1 MLLSLS
7 GTTGSRSVPN
17 TREGPPPHEWVWE
30 RVRTYEDTHRDDVS
44 VDHAGVATRPAGGR
58 LRRWWS
64 GLPETRRDWLLAGML
79 LLVSLAL
86 HLPLRAQYLTNWDS
100 VNYALGVRDFDIV
113 HHQPH
118 PPGYIGYIAAGR
130 LLSYLTGEASA
141 ALTLLSLVC
150 GSLATAALYLLVR
163 RFTAPRHAL
172 VATVLFGTSPL
183 VLYYSAVALTY
194 IVAAA
199 LIVPY
204 AWLCHHARRNCS
216 RRSLIGGA
224 VLLAALGA
232 LRQTDMVLLLP
243 LWLYAAWPFAWRE
256 RLKGGALIAG
266 LTTAWVVPLISFA
279 GGWDTYV
286 EQSRTLAEYVSSKTT
301 IYGLSFNAEALDYN
315 VRMVSTGLV
324 LGTSI
329 GLVVVALAVAHR
341 IRPLSVFDRDDR
353 RFLYAWAVPALLTYL
368 LLHTGQFGYL
378 LLVLPVFFIWA
389 GRVLAE
395 VERVRADR
403 RAGGATSFSR
413 RFATSATLGALGV
426 LIVANVVGFAW
437 FSRGVYALMTTNYR
451 PLFRTAASVLEED
464 PPTREF
470 DLAANDAYWG
480 RLVGLIHEYGPEQ
493 AEVLTYMG
501 GSGTFRHLAYY
512 LPDYRVYGIGYRMGQ
527 LGVLFSDG
535 SYEVPWY
542 VNRQDVVSLGPE
554 VDRLLITD
562 LWIANRLPE
571 GIPLTRVTYPE
582 GPSIIVATV
591 PRGATLVFR
600 PPTIERRTHINVLD
614 AEGRPIIL
622 PLGARPRAA
631 VVPPSG
637 LVERRQAVGA
647 PPGAA

>member
-7 GTTGSRSVPN
+7 GTTGSRSVPT
-17 TREGPPPHEWVWE
+17 TRTGPPPHEWVWD

-44 VDHAGVATRPAGGR
+44 VDHVGGAPRPARR

-79 LLVSLAL
+79 FLVLLAL

-113 HHQPH
+113 RHQPH

-130 LLSYLTGEASA
+130 LLHYLTRDASA
-141 ALTLLSLVC
+141 ALTLLSAIS
-150 GSLATAALYLLVR
+150 GGLAPAALYLLVR
-163 RFTAPRHAL
+163 RFKAPRYAL
-172 VATVLFGTSPL
+172 AAAALFGTTPL
-183 VLYYSAVALTY
+183 AMYYSAVGLTY
-194 IVAAA
+194 MVAAA
-199 LIVPY
+199 VVIPY
-204 AWLCHHARRNCS
+204 AWLCHCARREGS
-216 RRSLIGGA
+216 RRCLLAGA

-256 RLKGGALIAG
+256 RLKGGALILV
-266 LTTAWVVPLISFA
+266 LTASWVVPLITLA

-286 EQSRTLAEYVSSKTT
+286 EQSRTLAEYVSSKTAV
-301 IYGLSFNAEALDYN
+301 YGLSFNTEAFFYN
-315 VRMVSTGLV
+315 VRMMTVGFV
-324 LGTSI
+324 LGTSTALI
-329 GLVVVALAVAHR
+329 VVALAVVYR
-341 IRPLSVFDRDDR
+341 IRTRAWLDRDDR
-353 RFLYAWAVPALLTYL
+353 RFLGLWALPALLTFL
-368 LLHTGQFGYL
+368 LLHTGQFGYM
-378 LLVLPVFFIWA
+378 LLVLPVFFVWA
-389 GRVLAE
+389 GGTLAE
-395 VERVRADR
+395 VVRVRSEASPK
-403 RAGGATSFSR
+403 TVNPLSR
-413 RFATSATLGALGV
+413 RLATAATLGSLGV
-426 LIVANVVGFAW
+426 LVVANVAAFAW

-451 PLFRTAASVLEED
+451 PLLNPVASVLEED

-470 DLAANDAYWG
+470 DVAANDAYWDK
-480 RLVGLIHEYGPEQ
+480 LLDLIHEYGPEQ

-501 GSGTFRHLAYY
+501 GSGTFRHLGYY
-512 LPDYRVYGIGYRMGQ
+512 LPDYHVYGIGYRMGQ

-535 SYEVPWY
+535 AYEVPWY
-542 VNRQDVVSLGPE
+542 VERQDVVSLGPE

-571 GIPLTRVTYPE
+571 GIPLTRVTYQG

-600 PPTIERRTHINVLD
+600 PPTTERRTHINVLD

-622 PLGARPRAA
+622 PLGAQPRTAGL
-631 VVPPSG
+631 PPSG
-637 LVERRQAVGA
+637 LVERREAVGA
-647 PPGAA
+647 PSRAT